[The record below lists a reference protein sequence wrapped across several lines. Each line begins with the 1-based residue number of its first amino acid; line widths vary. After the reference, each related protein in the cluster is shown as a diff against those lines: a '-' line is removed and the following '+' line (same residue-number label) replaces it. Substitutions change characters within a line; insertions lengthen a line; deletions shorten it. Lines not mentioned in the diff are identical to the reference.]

1 MITLSNL
8 ENSGAK
14 KQQRV
19 GRGNGS
25 NRGKNAGKG
34 HKGQTKRGHVRIGFE
49 GGQKALIRRIPKF
62 KGFKQYDSKSTKE
75 ISLDILASYVDEG
88 VEVTLFLLKE
98 LNIISPYIKN
108 LRVLKPRSAFVK
120 KITFSDDKNIHLTK
134 GAKEY
139 INK

>member
-8 ENSGAK
+8 ESSNQK

-25 NRGKNAGKG
+25 NRGKNSGKG
-34 HKGQTKRGHVRIGFE
+34 HKGQNKRGHVRIGFE

-62 KGFKQYDSKSTKE
+62 KGFKQRDKKNQMSF
-75 ISLDILASYVDEG
+75 SLDIIANSVETG
-88 VEVTLFLLKE
+88 TEVTIVLLRE
-98 LNIISPYIKN
+98 LNLITDLIKKV
-108 LRVLKPRSAFVK
+108 RIMKSRSQMTK
-120 KITFSDDKNIHLTK
+120 KITFAEDSNIHLTK

-139 INK
+139 IN

>member
-8 ENSGAK
+8 VSLNQK

-25 NRGKNAGKG
+25 NRGKNSGKG
-34 HKGQTKRGHVRIGFE
+34 HKGQAKRGHIRIGFE
-49 GGQKALIRRIPKF
+49 GGQKALIRRLPKF
-62 KGFKQYDSKSTKE
+62 KGFKQFDRKNQQSF
-75 ISLDILASYVDEG
+75 SLDVVANIVKSGQVVNLQ
-88 VEVTLFLLKE
+88 LLKE
-98 LNIISPYIKN
+98 LNLITDLIRKVRI
-108 LRVLKPRSAFVK
+108 LKPRK
-120 KITFSDDKNIHLTK
+120 EITTKIEFDDPNIHLTK

>member
-8 ENSGAK
+8 ESSNSK

-25 NRGKNAGKG
+25 NRGKNSGKG

-49 GGQKALIRRIPKF
+49 GGQKPLIRRIPKF
-62 KGFKQYDSKSTKE
+62 RGFKQRDTKSTKTL
-75 ISLDILASYVDEG
+75 SLDILGGYVDSG
-88 VEVTLFLLKE
+88 AIITLDLLKE
-98 LNIISPYIKN
+98 LNIITTFIKK
-108 LRVLKPRSAFVK
+108 LRVLKPRKDFDK
-120 KITFSDDKNIHLTK
+120 KIVFADDENIHLTK